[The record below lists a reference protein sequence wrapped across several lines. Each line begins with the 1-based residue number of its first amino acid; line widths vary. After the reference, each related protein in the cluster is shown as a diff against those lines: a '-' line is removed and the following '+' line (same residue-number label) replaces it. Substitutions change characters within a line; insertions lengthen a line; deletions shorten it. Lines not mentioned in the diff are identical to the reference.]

1 MMIIVIMLI
10 VILTNTTTNT
20 TTTTTGLPQGSHE
33 TRTALTGGHNFII
46 DEMEVWS
53 IM

>member
-1 MMIIVIMLI
+1 MMIIIVIMLI
-10 VILTNTTTNT
+10 VILTNTNT

>member
-1 MMIIVIMLI
+1 MLIIIVIMLI
-10 VILTNTTTNT
+10 VILTNTNTT

-46 DEMEVWS
+46 DDIEVWS